1 VMLAR
6 EIAMDIHPLETILN
20 NHEINPVRWEEIRN
34 NPRFQMLLSQQVQE
48 WNGALNTAERVK
60 IKALSCIE
68 EALPEFFAKMHA
80 QDENLPA
87 KVRALEVFGQLAGMG
102 KGAAPPSGSEKFSVT
117 INLGADQ
124 QLKISAP
131 TPPHAVLDQ

>member
-1 VMLAR
+1 
-6 EIAMDIHPLETILN
+6 
-20 NHEINPVRWEEIRN
+20 
-34 NPRFQMLLSQQVQE
+34 
-48 WNGALNTAERVK
+48 
-60 IKALSCIE
+60 
-68 EALPEFFAKMHA
+68 
-80 QDENLPA
+80 
-87 KVRALEVFGQLAGMG
+87 MG